1 MRLLQTS
8 ALSIA
13 LAAFSLGLV
22 LPASASAQSRE
33 DKKKAEQ
40 SSGPKISLSK
50 GFQNGAVE
58 AQKLV
63 QASDFAG
70 AKAKLDEIT
79 PLATKADDNYF
90 LGSLLLQTG
99 IGLKDEAAQRR
110 GLETILA
117 SGMAPAA
124 EAAKFHYF
132 VGQFA
137 FNAKE
142 YPKAREHFAKAIEG
156 NYGGPTTDVLMANSY
171 FNEATTHVVNN
182 QFNETGKAL
191 VLQGLPHL
199 KSAIAK
205 QEASGQPVDASWYNK
220 GLTMAVVAKSPD
232 AAEWTKL
239 SLSKG
244 GSAESWR
251 LVLREFQTANQTMTR
266 DENLDLMRLMAA
278 TKSLQGD
285 YSYNEYA
292 EAANRAGLPGEVK
305 SLIDSGRAS
314 GQLKAGSLNEIYQ
327 VANAS
332 VAADR
337 ASLPASEKSAASA
350 ATGKPAANTANALM
364 GYGDNAKAIQ
374 LYNLALQKGGV
385 DADEVNTRLGIALAR
400 SGDKAGAAAAFAKVG
415 GTGARKKIADLW
427 AVWVSNAA

>member
-1 MRLLQTS
+1 MRFLHTS

-13 LAAFSLGLV
+13 LAAFSLGVV
-22 LPASASAQSRE
+22 LPSSVAAQSRE

-40 SSGPKISLSK
+40 NAGPKISLSK

-70 AKAKLDEIT
+70 AKAKLDEIAPT
-79 PLATKADDNYF
+79 ATKADDNYF

-99 IGLKDEAAQRR
+99 IGLKDEATQRR
-110 GLETILA
+110 ALELML
-117 SGMAPAA
+117 SSNMAPVS

-142 YPKAREHFAKAIEG
+142 YPNAREHFAKAIEG
-156 NYGGPTTDVLMANSY
+156 GYGGATPEVLIANSY
-171 FNEATTHVVNN
+171 FNDATSHVVNN
-182 QFNETGKAL
+182 QFNETGRAL
-191 VLQGLPHL
+191 ALQGLPHL
-199 KSAIAK
+199 KKAIAA
-205 QEASGQPVDASWYNK
+205 QEAAGQPVDQSWYNK
-220 GLTMAVVAKSPD
+220 GLTMAVFAKAPD
-232 AAEWTKL
+232 VAEWTKTT
-239 SLSKG
+239 LSKG
-244 GSAESWR
+244 GSADNWR
-251 LVLREFQTANQTMTR
+251 LVLREVQTSNPNMSR
-266 DENLDLMRLMAA
+266 DENLDVMRLMAA

-314 GQLKAGSLNEIYQ
+314 GQLKPGALNDIYQ
-327 VANAS
+327 VANS
-332 VAADR
+332 TVTADR
-337 ASLPASEKSAASA
+337 ASLPASEKSAAAA
-350 ATGKPAANTANALM
+350 ATGRVAVNTANAYL

-374 LYNLALQKGGV
+374 LYTLGLQKGGV

-415 GTGARKKIADLW
+415 GTGARKTIADLW
-427 AVWVSNAA
+427 AVWVGSAA